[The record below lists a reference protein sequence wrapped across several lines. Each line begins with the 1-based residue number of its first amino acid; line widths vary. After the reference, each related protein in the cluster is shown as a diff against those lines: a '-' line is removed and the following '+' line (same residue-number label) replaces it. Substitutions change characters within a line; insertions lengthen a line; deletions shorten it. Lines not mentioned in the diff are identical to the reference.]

1 MSTSFTASSQSS
13 DSIAA
18 LAFMA
23 YGVRVRMESEDPTVL
38 EDLRERL
45 PPGSTPWPSRQVDRS
60 YTVTLNEGGVATD
73 AGRRYSLWSDG
84 ERLHGDCNGGQ
95 VREMLEVHS
104 RLFMAE
110 HAPHHVFVHAGVVEW
125 GSTAIMVL
133 GRSLAGKTTLVAEL
147 IKRGARYYSDEY
159 AVLDRNGYVHPYMK
173 PLSIRQEGCYEQQ
186 DFSVEELGG
195 RPGKKPL
202 LVEFILACSYQAG
215 ARWQP
220 HRLTSGEAVLEL
232 LANAVSARRQPEQV
246 LGVLE
251 KVAVRATTLKGVRGE
266 SNELLD
272 EFLDIKQNRT

>member
-1 MSTSFTASSQSS
+1 MPTSFTASSRSG

-18 LAFMA
+18 LAFLA

-38 EDLRERL
+38 DDLRERL
-45 PPGSTPWPSRQVDRS
+45 PPGSTPLPGRQVDRS

-110 HAPHHVFVHAGVVEW
+110 HAPYHVFVHAGVVGW

-133 GRSLAGKTTLVAEL
+133 GPSLAGKTTLVAEL
-147 IKRGARYYSDEY
+147 IKRGAPYYSDEY
-159 AVLDRNGYVHPYMK
+159 AVLDRNGHVHPYMK
-173 PLSIRQEGCYEQQ
+173 PLSIRQEGRYEQQ

-195 RPGKKPL
+195 RLGKRPL
-202 LVEFILACSYQAG
+202 LVGFILACTYQAG

-220 HRLTSGEAVLEL
+220 RRLTSGEAVLEL
-232 LANAVSARRQPEQV
+232 LANTVSARRQPAQV
-246 LGVLE
+246 LRVLE
-251 KVAVRATTLKGVRGE
+251 KVAVRATALKGVRGE